1 MKRHH
6 MIFSSMTFLTL
17 FLPIVLIGYYLCFL
31 PVFRNRWPGAHRVR
45 ANMFLLTSSFLFYF
59 WGEGWRT
66 WVLVASCI
74 GNFLL
79 ARLMMWRITPSQKS
93 EGATVY
99 ILERAEQL
107 QAGGPRTKSQKSLLA
122 AAIILNLGFLAYFK
136 YFNFFMDNI
145 VGVLPPEWRITDWAR
160 VALPLGI
167 SFFTFEAMSYVI
179 DIYRGDVPAEK
190 NLINF
195 SCYLTMFQH
204 LVAGPVIRYRDL
216 YQQLTERTP
225 SRSQFASGVRRFIL
239 GLSKKVLIANT
250 VAVIADKAFELP
262 PNQLTTATAWLGI
275 VCYTLQIYYD
285 FSAYSDMAIGMARMF
300 GFEFL
305 ENFNYPYFASSAQDF
320 WRRWHISLSSWFRDY
335 LYIPLGGNR
344 QRQWRIYLNLL
355 FVFFL
360 CGLWHGASWVF
371 VAWGLYH
378 GFFLAIERLLTRG
391 KKNTYERPM
400 VWRRILSLFGHGY
413 AVLMAMGGWVLFRS
427 ETFAQAWG
435 YYGALIGNSEG
446 GVKANAI
453 WLYNAL
459 DVQIA
464 IAVGV
469 LFSVPV
475 LPALAHWWSRRL
487 LCCTLSE
494 KPTNVL
500 IMQSMELA
508 RTFVL
513 LGLLLLCFLPLASGT
528 HNPFIYFRF

>member
-1 MKRHH
+1 
-6 MIFSSMTFLTL
+6 MTFLTL
-17 FLPIVLIGYYLCFL
+17 FLPMVLVGYYICFFAVSGKHW
-31 PVFRNRWPGAHRVR
+31 PVAHRLHT
-45 ANMFLLTSSFLFYF
+45 NLFLLTASLLFYF
-59 WGEGWRT
+59 WGEGWRV
-66 WVLVASCI
+66 WVLVVSCVV
-74 GNFLL
+74 NFLL
-79 ARLMMWRITPSQKS
+79 ARLMMWQISASGQKD
-93 EGATVY
+93 GKIVY
-99 ILERAEQL
+99 VLEHVEKL
-107 QAGGPRTKSQKSLLA
+107 QTDGPRTRTQKLLLV
-122 AAIILNLGFLAYFK
+122 AAIVLNLGFLIYFK
-136 YFNFFMDNI
+136 YFNFFIDNI
-145 VGVLPPEWRITDWAR
+145 AGAFPPSWGIHAWAR

-167 SFFTFEAMSYVI
+167 SFFTFEAMSYII
-179 DIYRGDVPAEK
+179 DVYRGDVRAEK

-216 YQQLTERTP
+216 YQQLTERTL
-225 SRSQFASGVRRFIL
+225 SRFQFASGARRFIV

-275 VCYTLQIYYD
+275 VCYSLQIYYD

-305 ENFNYPYFASSAQDF
+305 ENFNYPYFARSAQDF

-335 LYIPLGGNR
+335 LYISLGGNR
-344 QRQWRIYLNLL
+344 KGPLRTYLNLL

-378 GFFLAIERLLTRG
+378 GFFLALERLLTRS
-391 KKNTYERPM
+391 KKKTESSGTGWKP
-400 VWRRILSLFGHGY
+400 ILSLFGHGY

-435 YYGALIGNSEG
+435 YYGALIGNCEG
-446 GVKANAI
+446 SGGANAI

-464 IAVGV
+464 TVFGV
-469 LFSVPV
+469 LFSMPV
-475 LPALAHWWSRRL
+475 LPALSRWWDRW
-487 LCCTLSE
+487 LSYDALAE
-494 KPTNVL
+494 KPMPGL
-500 IMQSMELA
+500 ILLSMELG
-508 RTFVL
+508 RTVAL

>member
-1 MKRHH
+1 
-6 MIFSSMTFLTL
+6 MTFLTL
-17 FLPIVLIGYYLCFL
+17 FLPIVLTGYLLCFL
-31 PVFRNRWPGAHRVR
+31 PVFENRWLGAHRKR
-45 ANMFLLTSSFLFYF
+45 SNLFLLVSSLLFYF
-59 WGEGWRT
+59 WGEGWRL
-66 WVLVASCI
+66 WVLAASCA

-79 ARLMMWRITPSQKS
+79 ARLMIQPVKFFQNSDES
-93 EGATVY
+93 TVDM
-99 ILERAEQL
+99 LEHSEQL
-107 QAGGPRTKSQKSLLA
+107 QVGGPRTIRQKALLA
-122 AAIILNLGFLAYFK
+122 LAVILNLGCLIYFK
-136 YFNFFMDNI
+136 YFNFFVDNI
-145 VGVLPPEWRITDWAR
+145 AGIFPPEWRISDWTR

-167 SFFTFEAMSYVI
+167 SFFTFESMSYVI
-179 DIYRGDVPAEK
+179 DVYRGDVPAEK

-216 YQQLTERTP
+216 YQQLTERTI
-225 SRSQFASGVRRFIL
+225 SRSRFASGVRRFIV

-262 PNQLTTATAWLGI
+262 PNQLTMATAWLGI

-305 ENFNYPYFASSAQDF
+305 ENFNYPYYARSAQDF

-344 QRQWRIYLNLL
+344 KGSWRTYLNLL

-378 GFFLAIERLLTRG
+378 GFFLALERLLTR
-391 KKNTYERPM
+391 
-400 VWRRILSLFGHGY
+400 WRIKINGSDIGWKHILSLLGHGY

-427 ETFAQAWG
+427 ETFSQAWG
-435 YYGALIGNSEG
+435 YYGALIGNSEAVG
-446 GVKANAI
+446 RTNSI
-453 WLYNAL
+453 WLYYAL

-464 IAVGV
+464 IGAGW
-469 LFSVPV
+469 LFSMPV
-475 LPALAHWWSRRL
+475 LPALARWWNRL
-487 LCCTLSE
+487 LSDDVIAE
-494 KPTNVL
+494 IPMSGL
-500 IMQSMELA
+500 IFLSMEMG

>member
-1 MKRHH
+1 MV
-6 MIFSSMTFLTL
+6 FLTL
-17 FLPIVLIGYYLCFL
+17 FLPLVLVGYFVCFL
-31 PVFRNRWPGAHRVR
+31 PVFRKRWPGAHRVR
-45 ANMFLLTSSFLFYF
+45 ANMFLLTASLLFYF

-66 WVLVASCI
+66 WVLAASCI

-93 EGATVY
+93 EEATVY
-99 ILERAEQL
+99 ILERTEQL
-107 QAGGPRTKSQKSLLA
+107 QAGGPRTKSQKSLMA
-122 AAIILNLGFLAYFK
+122 AAIILNLSFLAYFK

-145 VGVLPPEWRITDWAR
+145 VEVFPPEWRITDWAR

-167 SFFTFEAMSYVI
+167 SFFTFESMSYVI
-179 DIYRGDVPAEK
+179 DVYRGDVPAEK

-285 FSAYSDMAIGMARMF
+285 FSAYSDMAIGVARMF

-344 QRQWRIYLNLL
+344 QRRWRVYLNLL

-378 GFFLAIERLLTRG
+378 GCFLAIERLLTRG
-391 KKNTYERPM
+391 KKKTRGRPM
-400 VWRRILSLFGHGY
+400 VWKHILSLFGHGY

-427 ETFAQAWG
+427 ETFTQAWG
-435 YYGALIGNSEG
+435 YYGALIGFGEG
-446 GVKANAI
+446 GSRANAI
-453 WLYNAL
+453 WLYYAL

-464 IAVGV
+464 IGAGV
-469 LFSVPV
+469 LFSMPI
-475 LPALAHWWSRRL
+475 LPALSRWWDRSLSHYTVAVKPITGAIL
-487 LCCTLSE
+487 LC
-494 KPTNVL
+494 
-500 IMQSMELA
+500 MELG
-508 RTFVL
+508 RTLVL

>member
-1 MKRHH
+1 MV
-6 MIFSSMTFLTL
+6 FSSMTFLTL
-17 FLPIVLIGYYLCFL
+17 FLPLVLMGYCVCFL
-31 PVFRNRWPGAHRVR
+31 PVFGKRWSGTNRVP
-45 ANMFLLTSSFLFYF
+45 ANLFLLAASLLFYF
-59 WGEGWRT
+59 WGEGWRI
-66 WVLVASCI
+66 WVLAASCI

-79 ARLMMWRITPSQKS
+79 AWLMMWRVTTLEKQDEKN
-93 EGATVY
+93 EY
-99 ILERAEQL
+99 IFERTEKL
-107 QAGGPRTKSQKSLLA
+107 NPDGPRTNFQKLLLVT
-122 AAIILNLGFLAYFK
+122 AIVLNLAFLIYFK
-136 YFNFFMDNI
+136 YFNFFIDNI
-145 VGVLPPEWRITDWAR
+145 ADVLPPVWEINKWAR
-160 VALPLGI
+160 VVLPLGI

-179 DIYRGDVPAEK
+179 DVYRGDVAAEK
-190 NLINF
+190 NIINF

-216 YQQLTERTP
+216 YQQLTQRTL
-225 SRSQFASGVRRFIL
+225 SRSQFASGVRRFIV

-305 ENFNYPYFASSAQDF
+305 ENFNYPYFARSAQDF

-344 QRQWRIYLNLL
+344 KGPWRIYLNLL

-378 GFFLAIERLLTRG
+378 GFFLALERLLTRD
-391 KKNTYERPM
+391 KKKIDGPNIG
-400 VWRRILSLFGHGY
+400 WKSLFSLFGHGY

-427 ETFAQAWG
+427 ETFSHAWG
-435 YYGALIGNSEG
+435 YYGALIGNGEG
-446 GVKANAI
+446 GGGANAI
-453 WLYNAL
+453 WLYYAL

-464 IAVGV
+464 IGAGI
-469 LFSVPV
+469 LFSMPV
-475 LPALAHWWSRRL
+475 LPALSRWWSRQL
-487 LCCTLSE
+487 SHYTLSE
-494 KPTNVL
+494 NPMSDVIL
-500 IMQSMELA
+500 LSMEMG
-508 RTFVL
+508 RTVVL